1 MAWWGPSGDLESGP
15 KHEQRG
21 VNPAR
26 VGDAPDCGSRALRGA
41 EDRCGNVRPA

>member
-26 VGDAPDCGSRALRGA
+26 VGDAPDPLTA
-41 EDRCGNVRPA
+41 EAGPSGEQRTDVET